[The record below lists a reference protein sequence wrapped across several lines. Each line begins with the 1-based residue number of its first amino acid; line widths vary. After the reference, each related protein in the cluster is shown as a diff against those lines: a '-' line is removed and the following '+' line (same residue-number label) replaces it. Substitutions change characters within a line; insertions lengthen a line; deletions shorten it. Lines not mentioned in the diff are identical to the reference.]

1 MTHELVQLSSGEL
14 KRLQGALQA
23 GMLSLAHAD
32 AGLLHANI
40 AGSNNQLRSSIT
52 QCLQR
57 WDACGGSSSALAEA
71 IAGLMRQRETGQI
84 SSSELVWSG
93 PEMGNGD
100 TTRDQAIVI
109 REMVEQ
115 VEHRLLLTT
124 YNIAPYGFIKEL
136 LALIQLRMQEAPGLE
151 ARVVLNIPRK
161 EHDRTAAHC
170 LVAKFHAKKWKK
182 LWGRSLP
189 QPLGFYD
196 PRSLEL
202 ERQMQAVFH
211 VKTVVADQR
220 LLVTSANLSDNAQ
233 LHNCELGIH
242 YPNSSYA
249 SDVWEHFDR
258 LIQRKVLLPVAAE
271 EPSDSLES

>member
-40 AGSNNQLRSSIT
+40 AGSNNQLRSAIS

-115 VEHRLLLTT
+115 VQHRLLLTT

-136 LALIQLRMQEAPGLE
+136 LTLIQLRMQEAPGLE

-170 LVAKFHAKKWKK
+170 LVAKFHAKRWKR
-182 LWGRSLP
+182 LWERSLP

-202 ERQMQAVFH
+202 ERQLPASRLRHQTHLLRERGPGASEYLAH
-211 VKTVVADQR
+211 LPSGWLCADQ
-220 LLVTSANLSDNAQ
+220 LL
-233 LHNCELGIH
+233 
-242 YPNSSYA
+242 
-249 SDVWEHFDR
+249 
-258 LIQRKVLLPVAAE
+258 
-271 EPSDSLES
+271 

>member
-14 KRLQGALQA
+14 RRLQGALQS

-40 AGSNNQLRSSIT
+40 AGSNNQLRSAIS

-71 IAGLMRQRETGQI
+71 IAGLMRQRESGQN

-115 VEHRLLLTT
+115 VQHRLLLTT

-136 LALIQLRMQEAPGLE
+136 LALIQLRMQAAPSLE
-151 ARVVLNIPRK
+151 ARVVLNIARAK
-161 EHDRTAAHC
+161 EHDRTQPHC
-170 LVAKFHAKKWKK
+170 LVAKFHATN
-182 LWGRSLP
+182 GRGFGIELIAPAAGLLRPSLP
-189 QPLGFYD
+189 
-196 PRSLEL
+196 RA
-202 ERQMQAVFH
+202 QAG
-211 VKTVVADQR
+211 ACR
-220 LLVTSANLSDNAQ
+220 PCSTSKQ
-233 LHNCELGIH
+233 
-242 YPNSSYA
+242 
-249 SDVWEHFDR
+249 W
-258 LIQRKVLLPVAAE
+258 LPISAYW
-271 EPSDSLES
+271 